1 MTAGR
6 ITEAELEDLKAR
18 NPCDVVAG
26 AWVSLRRNGKKMIGP
41 CPLHSA
47 DPHARDST
55 SFECDAA
62 GWVCATCADGGDV
75 IKLVALRENL
85 DSQKDFR
92 KVVEILGGKRE
103 IDPAEAERAEKA
115 RADLRAQRDRESREY
130 RERERQRLW
139 GMFHPAAAIAGT
151 PAESYFAL
159 RQVVAPAT
167 SPPRLRYLPNC
178 PMYATGA
185 AGAKPVHSGPALLAA
200 IVGESGR
207 FSALHITWLDLEQ
220 PKGKAAVKDPL
231 GGGLLPAKKVRGS
244 KAGGRIELVPRAAP
258 RRLVIGE
265 GIETVLSVWTALE
278 GAGRDLSDTA
288 FWSAVDLGNIGGR
301 AAETVPHPILKTA
314 NNRTQRVPGPK
325 PDMSAPGLTIPES
338 VDEILLLG
346 DGDSD
351 RFLIECTFARAVARF
366 ARDGRTVR
374 VAWAPGGQDFNDV
387 LQQEGGRSKIIEL
400 VDSAAPPAPLE
411 LATPS
416 PENKGAR
423 KARGQSSSAAADAKD
438 PKNMD
443 PDNVVDFPGGRA
455 AATPAPSRGKPSK
468 ARAKPSHTGGN
479 GEEPPD
485 RGAGSDDDDGGSLN
499 ERLAFYPQTD
509 LGNAERFRERC
520 AGKILWCPALGWL
533 AWDGKRWS
541 RDAAEEAVKIAE
553 HDTVRAIQK
562 EARAIRG
569 TRLDSQVGVE
579 RDGRPIMLSDKL
591 KKWGR
596 ASEAANK
603 LNAISRRAGPY
614 MHVAPSKLDAD
625 RFMINCNNGTL
636 VIRRNQDGDCVSFV
650 DHNPADLITKIVPVD
665 YDPAA
670 VCPIYDRFLAE
681 VQPRESA
688 RIFLHQWFGLS
699 LTGDTSEQK
708 LVFNYGKG
716 KNGKS
721 TLLETIAY
729 IAGDYSKALPI
740 ETFLDQGRGRNAGQA
755 TPDLAILPGVRYLRT
770 SEPERGAKLAEA
782 LIKLTTGGDPIQ
794 ARHLQRD
801 YFEYMPQFK
810 LTMSGNYK
818 PKIEGTDEG
827 IWRRVCLVPWDVRV
841 ENPDKLL
848 LAKLQGEASGILN
861 RLLDGLRDWL
871 DRGLVLPEEVVKATA
886 EFRNDSDP
894 VGRFLSVCTRPA
906 IGARVQASE
915 LHRLFVAW
923 AKANS
928 ERESTATWFGR
939 ALSERGMPSLHSNVN
954 WWLGIELT
962 KTQDDFIDH
971 EGNPLRQ
978 TDKASATPAAGA
990 APSTPGPEDEFIG

>member
-26 AWVSLRRNGKKMIGP
+26 AWVSLRQHGKKMIGP

-85 DSQKDFR
+85 DPQKDFR
-92 KVVEILGGKRE
+92 KVIEILGGKRE
-103 IDPAEAERAEKA
+103 IDPAEAARAEKL
-115 RADLRAQRDRESREY
+115 RADLRAQRDRDSRAY

-151 PAESYFAL
+151 PAESYLAL

-200 IVGESGR
+200 IVGDGGR
-207 FSALHITWLDLEQ
+207 FSALHITWLDLNEA
-220 PKGKAAVKDPL
+220 KGKAAIADPL
-231 GGGLLPAKKVRGS
+231 TGDLLPAKKVRGS

-301 AAETVPHPILKTA
+301 AAATVPHPTLKTA
-314 NNRTQRVPGPK
+314 NGRTQRVPGPT
-325 PDMSAPGLTIPES
+325 PDMTANGLAIPDT

-366 ARDGRTVR
+366 ARNGRTVR
-374 VAWAPGGQDFNDV
+374 VAFAPAGMDFNDV
-387 LQQEGGRSKIIEL
+387 LQLEGGRSTIVDL
-400 VDSAAPPAPLE
+400 VDAAEVPPAPVI
-411 LATPS
+411 ATPDQ
-416 PENKGAR
+416 ENKGAR
-423 KARGQSSSAAADAKD
+423 KARDRSSSSSVDK
-438 PKNMD
+438 D
-443 PDNVVDFPGGRA
+443 PDNVVDLDARRA
-455 AATPAPSRGKPSK
+455 GAAPAPPRATQSK
-468 ARAKPSHTGGN
+468 ARSKPSHTGGT
-479 GEEPPD
+479 GKRPPA
-485 RGAGSDDDDGGSLN
+485 RGVGGDDGDDLN

-520 AGKILWCPALGWL
+520 HGKILWCPALGWL

-541 RDAAEEAVKIAE
+541 REAAEEAVKIAE

-569 TRLDSQVGVE
+569 TDKDVKIDVDRNGN
-579 RDGRPIMLSDKL
+579 PIMLSDKL

-596 ASEAANK
+596 SSEAANK
-603 LNAISRRAGPY
+603 LNAISRRAAPY
-614 MHVAPSKLDAD
+614 MHVSPAKLDAD
-625 RFMINCNNGTL
+625 RFMVNCNNGTL
-636 VIRRNQDGDCVSFV
+636 VIRRNDDGDAITFV
-650 DHNPADLITKIVPVD
+650 KHNPADLITKLIPVD

-670 VCPIYDRFLAE
+670 LCPTYDRFLAD

-688 RIFLHQWFGLS
+688 RVFLHQWFGLS

-708 LVFNYGKG
+708 LLFLHGKG

-721 TLLETIAY
+721 TLLEIIAY
-729 IAGDYSKALPI
+729 TAGDYGKALPI

-782 LIKLTTGGDPIQ
+782 LIKLATGGDPIQ

-801 YFEYMPQFK
+801 YFEFMPQFK

-827 IWRRVCLVPWDVRV
+827 IWRRVVLVPWEITVS
-841 ENPDKLL
+841 NPDKLL
-848 LAKLQGEASGILN
+848 LGKLQAEASGILN
-861 RLLDGLRDWL
+861 RLLDGLCDWL

-886 EFRNDSDP
+886 EFRSDSDP
-894 VGRFLSVCTRPA
+894 IGRFLDVCTRPA
-906 IGARVQASE
+906 VGARVQASE
-915 LHRLFVAW
+915 LYRIFIAW
-923 AKANS
+923 AKANG
-928 ERESTATWFGR
+928 ERESTITWFGR
-939 ALSERGMPSLHSNVN
+939 ALGERGMQSLHSNVN
-954 WWLGIELT
+954 WWLGIEQT
-962 KTQDDFIDH
+962 KNESDFVDVH
-971 EGNPLRQ
+971 GNPLRQ
-978 TDKASATPAAGA
+978 ADKPA
-990 APSTPGPEDEFIG
+990 APSQGGGAASTTGPEDEFIG